1 MKPIPLRV
9 VTVTNDVE
17 ANPEFADETAK
28 FLHLVDYIEDEVETF
43 IVGEDDFWRHQ
54 DFFLLGDI
62 KRFTITEGN
71 IE

>member
-9 VTVTNDVE
+9 VTVTDDIE
-17 ANPEFADETAK
+17 ANPEFAADTKE
-28 FLHLVDYIEDEVETF
+28 FPYLVDYIEDEIETF

-62 KRFTITEGN
+62 KRFTITEGY